1 MSTPCI
7 RIRVILNVKQTCDNC
22 YISETFSESPYSEG
36 RQFNMIVYG
45 IMIDEWQRHMAIL
58 CAFLLDHVTLND
70 Q

>member
-1 MSTPCI
+1 RNQRFSKDPFSCY
-7 RIRVILNVKQTCDNC
+7 ILN
-22 YISETFSESPYSEG
+22 ISETFSESPYSEG

-45 IMIDEWQRHMAIL
+45 IMIDEWRRHMAIL